1 MGSTPSVP
9 TILKGHMF
17 TKLLRRWRGLP
28 EHQFQV
34 GDIVT
39 SPYVTDEFEKVIEIR
54 PSSWKGIDVRVE
66 INEPFKFFNRPNP
79 RRKIWVHETWVK
91 LVRAAQ

>member
-9 TILKGHMF
+9 SILKGRMF

-28 EHQFQV
+28 EHPFQV

-39 SPYVTDEFEKVIEIR
+39 SPYATDEFEKVIEIR

-66 INEPFKFFNRPNP
+66 INQPYLRPGCI